1 MRGVVMADEITE
13 IEVNGHRMPVVVC
26 ADTYPGAF
34 IDVTQNRVWL
44 HRGIPIEHRPALLAD
59 ANLAGANLT
68 RADLLGADLTDTKNA
83 PQIICVGP
91 IGSRRDYVTFELRD
105 GVIHVR
111 TGCFDGT
118 MSKFASQV
126 AKTHGD
132 NEHAQAYRAA
142 CAMAE
147 TLLKNG

>member
-59 ANLAGANLT
+59 VVNDLRCRPPAQWGT
-68 RADLLGADLTDTKNA
+68 RS
-83 PQIICVGP
+83 VG
-91 IGSRRDYVTFELRD
+91 RD
-105 GVIHVR
+105 
-111 TGCFDGT
+111 
-118 MSKFASQV
+118 
-126 AKTHGD
+126 
-132 NEHAQAYRAA
+132 
-142 CAMAE
+142 
-147 TLLKNG
+147 